1 MQLISETAV
10 DGRPGPGF
18 AQAWPVLDGVDMT
31 DIRKFGD
38 GQPWGDFAR
47 LRAEAPVMWHSE
59 TRHDGPGFWVVS
71 RHADVMAVN
80 GDPETFSSQ
89 RGGILM
95 AQGRPEQRHALLYRA
110 SMDAMINLDGGNHL
124 QLRREHMP
132 YFTPSYL
139 RGVTEKVRGEVTRLL
154 NEMADKGEC
163 DLVEN
168 FSAVLPLF
176 TLCEI
181 LGVPPEDRPKFL
193 KWMHYLELAQNMA
206 GEQATAGLTPTLEL
220 MQFIADFNSN
230 VEEMFDYGRH
240 MLHKRRLDPQADLLT
255 AIARAKVEGEE
266 LSDEFLDGSWLLIV
280 FAGNDTTRNTLS
292 GSMKLLTEFPEERAK
307 LIANPALLP
316 GAVNEFIRMVSPVI
330 YMRRTATRDAVING
344 QTIAEGEK
352 VIMYYGAA
360 NRDAEVFANPD
371 QLIVDRPNA
380 DKHIAFGYGPHT
392 CIGKRVAQIQLEEA
406 YRQILAR
413 FPDMRWNGEI
423 DIAPNNFVHAI
434 RKLGVSFS
442 PERKAA

>member
-18 AQAWPVLDGVDMT
+18 PLAWPVLDGVDMT

-59 TRHDGPGFWVVS
+59 TRHGGPGFWVVT

-110 SMDAMINLDGGNHL
+110 SMDAMINLVGGNHL

-240 MLHKRRLDPQADLLT
+240 MLHKRRLDPKADLLS

-292 GSMKLLTEFPEERAK
+292 GSMKLLTEFPEQRAK

-413 FPDMRWNGEI
+413 FPDMRWNGDI

>member
-1 MQLISETAV
+1 MC
-10 DGRPGPGF
+10 
-18 AQAWPVLDGVDMT
+18 
-31 DIRKFGD
+31 
-38 GQPWGDFAR
+38 
-47 LRAEAPVMWHSE
+47 
-59 TRHDGPGFWVVS
+59 
-71 RHADVMAVN
+71 
-80 GDPETFSSQ
+80 SSD
-89 RGGILM
+89 L
-95 AQGRPEQRHALLYRA
+95 
-110 SMDAMINLDGGNHL
+110 
-124 QLRREHMP
+124 
-132 YFTPSYL
+132 
-139 RGVTEKVRGEVTRLL
+139 TRLL
-154 NEMADKGEC
+154 DEMADKGEC

-181 LGVPPEDRPKFL
+181 LCVPLEDRPKFL
-193 KWMHYLELAQNMA
+193 KWMHYLEMAQNMA
-206 GEQATAGLTPTLEL
+206 SEQMTAGAAPTLEL

-240 MLHKRRLDPQADLLT
+240 MLHRRRADPQADLLT
-255 AIARAKVEGEE
+255 AIARAQVDGEQ

-307 LIANPALLP
+307 LIASPDLLP

-330 YMRRTATRDAVING
+330 YMRRTATRDAEING

-360 NRDAEVFANPD
+360 NRDETVFADPD
-371 QLIVDRPNA
+371 RLIIDRPNA

-413 FPDMRWNGEI
+413 FPDMRWTGEI

-434 RKLGVSFS
+434 RKLGVSFTA
-442 PERKAA
+442 ERKAA

>member
-1 MQLISETAV
+1 
-10 DGRPGPGF
+10 
-18 AQAWPVLDGVDMT
+18 
-31 DIRKFGD
+31 
-38 GQPWGDFAR
+38 
-47 LRAEAPVMWHSE
+47 
-59 TRHDGPGFWVVS
+59 
-71 RHADVMAVN
+71 
-80 GDPETFSSQ
+80 
-89 RGGILM
+89 
-95 AQGRPEQRHALLYRA
+95 
-110 SMDAMINLDGGNHL
+110 
-124 QLRREHMP
+124 
-132 YFTPSYL
+132 
-139 RGVTEKVRGEVTRLL
+139 
-154 NEMADKGEC
+154 MADKGEC

-240 MLHKRRLDPQADLLT
+240 MLHKRRLDPKADLLS

-292 GSMKLLTEFPEERAK
+292 GSMKLLTEFPEQRAK

-413 FPDMRWNGEI
+413 FPDMRWNGDI